1 MHSIIPPMNK
11 LVPTPASIDSAL
23 GELILVNLSQMN
35 IPDKSTKAY
44 LSQPH
49 ELSSSPPSN
58 PIKPS
63 PYGARIRTKSK
74 ASLINRNIKQS
85 KTSSTVDDV
94 QHEEKKFKQ
103 AKSTKPKVIVLNQ
116 QI

>member
-1 MHSIIPPMNK
+1 MNK
-11 LVPTPASIDSAL
+11 LVPTPASIDSTL

-74 ASLINRNIKQS
+74 QS

-103 AKSTKPKVIVLNQ
+103 AKSNKPKVIVLNQ